1 MNAFDRLKEII
12 QALNEEQVDYA
23 VIRYGT
29 PDEFYID
36 LELVKRSGSRI
47 SKAKLSPWVTFVP
60 GSRRP
65 ECCPV

>member
-29 PDEFYID
+29 PDEF
-36 LELVKRSGSRI
+36 
-47 SKAKLSPWVTFVP
+47 
-60 GSRRP
+60 
-65 ECCPV
+65 